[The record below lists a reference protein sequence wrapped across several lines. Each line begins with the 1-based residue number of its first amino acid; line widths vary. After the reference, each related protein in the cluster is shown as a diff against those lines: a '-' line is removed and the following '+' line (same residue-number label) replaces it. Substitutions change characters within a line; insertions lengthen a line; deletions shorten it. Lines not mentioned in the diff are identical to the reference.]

1 MNKEK
6 LLKELEYINEVIKD
20 MRPNDSDKSFYCYQR
35 DRVEN
40 KLKEIEEGESNVKR
54 KV

>member
-1 MNKEK
+1 MNKEE

-35 DRVEN
+35 DLIEE
-40 KLKEIEEGESNVKR
+40 KIKEIEKNVGKS
-54 KV
+54 V

>member
-1 MNKEK
+1 MTKEE

-35 DRVEN
+35 DCIEE
-40 KLKEIEEGESNVKR
+40 KIKEIEKNVGKTI
-54 KV
+54 